1 MGRRYLGQLGEREA
15 VNEVFVVSDKQLR
28 PNRNGNLY
36 LQMRLTDRTGSVN
49 AMMWNASDRSADD
62 FDVGDY
68 VRIEGTTQYYNGNMQ
83 IIVTQVELAEP
94 GDVNEEEL
102 IQIDREQ
109 TERHMARLAAILRDI
124 KNVSILNLVEAFLL
138 DEALIAR
145 FKRAPAG
152 VKTHHAYPGGLLEH
166 VVSVMELAILVAPRY
181 DAVDQDLLVMG
192 AFLHDIGKLEELT
205 YDRHL
210 GYSDEGQLIGHLVQ
224 GVGILERKIDE
235 ATKLSG
241 EPFPGEIAMRL
252 KHMIVS
258 HHGEVEFGSP
268 KVPMTFEA
276 IALRYLDDLDAKINN
291 FQQIIRDDVN
301 VDSQWTTY
309 QPNLGRKL
317 YKGNK
322 Q

>member
-152 VKTHHAYPGGLLEH
+152 IKTHHAYPGGLLEH